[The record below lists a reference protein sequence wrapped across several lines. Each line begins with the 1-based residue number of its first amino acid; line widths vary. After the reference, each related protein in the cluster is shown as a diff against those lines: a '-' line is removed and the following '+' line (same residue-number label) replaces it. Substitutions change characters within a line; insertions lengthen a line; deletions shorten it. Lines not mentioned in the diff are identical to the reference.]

1 MRPAGT
7 ELFHASRRTNMTK
20 LIVVFRK
27 FSNTP
32 KKNNY
37 NMQLLEDTPE
47 TSVVYLRHVSAQLV
61 HYEDVAQK

>member
-20 LIVVFRK
+20 LIVFFANFR
-27 FSNTP
+27 TRQ
-32 KKNNY
+32 KKTNY